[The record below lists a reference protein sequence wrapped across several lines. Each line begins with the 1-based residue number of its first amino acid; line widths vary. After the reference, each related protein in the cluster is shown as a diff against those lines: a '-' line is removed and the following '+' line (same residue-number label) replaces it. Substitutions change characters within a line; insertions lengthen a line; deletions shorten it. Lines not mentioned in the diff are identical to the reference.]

1 MQDLSFFFFWG
12 GCGTIKLTPCE
23 FWGKNTRL
31 TPCENNIPDANW
43 LILGVTANLTN
54 SSGAAN

>member
-1 MQDLSFFFFWG
+1 MLVKS
-12 GCGTIKLTPCE
+12 TRLTPCE
-23 FWGKNTRL
+23 FWGKTTRL

-43 LILGVTANLTN
+43 LIPGVTANLTN